1 MDNKQYVIALDQ
13 GTTSS
18 RAIIFD
24 RGQNIV
30 DLAQKEFIQHYPKP
44 GWVEHDPME
53 IYSSQYGV
61 LIEVLAKSGIDP
73 REIAAI
79 GITNQ
84 RETTVV
90 WEKETGRPVC
100 NAIVWQC
107 RRTAPICQELLADG
121 ELTGY
126 IKESTGLLVDA
137 YFSATKLK
145 WILDTVPGAR
155 ERAERGE
162 LLFGT
167 VDTWLIWK
175 LTGGK
180 AHVTDYTNASRTMLY
195 NIRELC
201 WDKRICEA
209 LEIPMAMLP
218 KVCSCSEVYG
228 TMNIQGVEVPIA
240 GCAGDQQ
247 AALFGQT
254 CFEAGEAKNTYGTG
268 CFLLMNTGER
278 MIQSKNGLLTTIAMG
293 IGERVQYCLEG
304 SVFVGG
310 AVVQWLRDELRLI
323 SDSGD
328 SEYFACR
335 VRDNGGVY
343 VVPAFTGLG
352 APHWD
357 MYARGA
363 ILGLTRGSGRNH
375 IIRAALESIAYQT
388 RDVLAAME
396 QDTGEKL
403 RELRV
408 DGGASANN
416 FLMQFQADIMGCTIR
431 RPMIRETTAL
441 GAAYLAGLAT
451 GVWRDKEDIRAQ
463 WTLDRLYQPQM
474 EEGQRGRLLAGWRK
488 AVDRASGWAEEEGG
502 AG

>member
-1 MDNKQYVIALDQ
+1 MKQYIIALDQ

-18 RAIIFD
+18 RAILFD
-24 RGQNIV
+24 REQNIV
-30 DLAQKEFIQHYPKP
+30 GLAQKEFTQHYPHP

-61 LIEVLAKSGIDP
+61 LMEVLAQSGIDA
-73 REIAAI
+73 REIAGI

-84 RETTVV
+84 RETTIV
-90 WEKETGRPVC
+90 WERDTGRPVC
-100 NAIVWQC
+100 NAVVWQC
-107 RRTAPICQELLADG
+107 RRTAPICRELLADK
-121 ELTGY
+121 ELTAY
-126 IKESTGLLVDA
+126 IKENTGLLVDA

-155 ERAERGE
+155 QRAKEGK

-167 VDTWLIWK
+167 VDSWLIWK

-180 AHVTDYTNASRTMLY
+180 AHVTDQTNASRTMLY
-195 NIRELC
+195 NIRELR
-201 WDKRICEA
+201 WDKRICNA
-209 LEIPMAMLP
+209 LDIPMEMLP
-218 KVCSCSEVYG
+218 EVRGCSEVYG
-228 TMNIQGVEVPIA
+228 TANLQGVEVPVC

-278 MIQSKNGLLTTIAMG
+278 MIRSQSGLLTTIAMG
-293 IGERVQYCLEG
+293 REGKVQYCLEG

-328 SEYFACR
+328 SEYFATR
-335 VRDNGGVY
+335 VKDSGGVY

-352 APHWD
+352 APRWD

-363 ILGLTRGSGRNH
+363 ILGLTRGTGRNH

-396 QDTGEKL
+396 RDTGEKL

-441 GAAYLAGLAT
+441 GAAYLAGLAA
-451 GVWRDKEDIRAQ
+451 GVWKDLADIRAQ
-463 WTLDRLYQPQM
+463 WTLDRLYRPEM
-474 EEGQRGRLLAGWRK
+474 AEETRAKLLAGWDK
-488 AVDRASGWAEEEGG
+488 AVGRASGWAGE
-502 AG
+502 